1 MLMKKVI
8 VFFDVEADLVSQKG
22 NNKEYLKK
30 VYDVLEEKEVSATL
44 NVCGRV
50 VETFP
55 DLFKKFSE
63 THELSSHSYNHE
75 NIIELDTA
83 GLNATL
89 EKTENAIKKVSGIKP
104 VGFRSPWL
112 YTKPELYQ
120 ILAQR
125 GYRWVSN
132 KRVRRKEILAN
143 PSFQFSNSL
152 GTSVSKALMSGYMQ
166 MQWQFF
172 PKKPFTEQG
181 LIHIPLLSSMDGE
194 LLGQLDPNQ
203 KSTKQQVEYVV
214 ASLKKQYFES
224 GEYFNL
230 TFHDWIIGSENRTEI
245 LSKILGFL
253 KEQKCEI
260 LTAAQLVE

>member
-1 MLMKKVI
+1 MKKVI

-22 NNKEYLKK
+22 DNKGYLKEILGI
-30 VYDVLEEKEVSATL
+30 LEEKEISATL

-63 THELSSHSYNHE
+63 NHELSSHTYNHE
-75 NIIELDTA
+75 NVIELDSA
-83 GLNATL
+83 GLNATI
-89 EKTENAIKKVSGIKP
+89 EKTENAIKKVSGRKP

-112 YTKPELYQ
+112 YTKPELYN
-120 ILAQR
+120 ILAQC

-152 GTSVSKALMSGYMQ
+152 GTSVSKAIMSGYMQ
-166 MQWQFF
+166 MQWQLF
-172 PKKPFTEQG
+172 PKKPYTENG
-181 LIHIPLLSSMDGE
+181 LVHIPLLSSMDGE

-203 KSTKQQVEYVV
+203 KSSKQQIEYVIS
-214 ASLKKQYFES
+214 SLKNQYFES
-224 GEYFNL
+224 SEYFNL
-230 TFHDWIIGSENRTEI
+230 TFHDWIVGSENRTEV
-245 LSKILGFL
+245 LSKILDFL

-260 LTAAQLVE
+260 LTASQLVE